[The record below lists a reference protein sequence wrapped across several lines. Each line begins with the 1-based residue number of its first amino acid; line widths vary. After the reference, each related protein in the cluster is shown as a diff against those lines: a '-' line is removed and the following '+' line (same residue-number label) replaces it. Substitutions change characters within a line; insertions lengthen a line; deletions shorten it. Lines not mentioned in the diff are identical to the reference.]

1 MEKVAIL
8 GASNNPSRYSYK
20 AQIQLAK
27 HEHIVYPVSLHND
40 KILNTKSYRSLKDID
55 HKIDT
60 VTVYINPV
68 HLRHTIDDILALHPR
83 RVIFNPGSESTE
95 EMGQLKKAGI
105 TVQTACTLVLL
116 STNQFEGSDY

>member
-20 AQIQLAK
+20 AQVQLQK
-27 HEHIVYPVSLHND
+27 LGHFVYPVSLHND
-40 KILNTKSYRSLKDID
+40 KILGVTSYRSLQDID

-60 VTVYINPV
+60 VTVYINPD
-68 HLRHTIDDILALHPR
+68 HLRHTIDDILALQPR

-95 EMGQLKKAGI
+95 EMDQLEKAGI